1 MFSFHKPKVY
11 RSTTGCCICKAKSSS
26 SRFTDSKKYE
36 DDFME
41 CFNLKERRSGEIC
54 NACVLLVKRWKK
66 LPKGTDRNWHHV
78 VDARAGPGTKSLTKF
93 KSKKLKKNLLS
104 PDKPLKEKIKKKHR
118 YIRKE
123 GREASPGALSDDIAV
138 GDERLSEGSGPS
150 VPGSLAPSPY
160 PSPYPSEDDADSQD
174 RTLLC
179 GASKRKKSA
188 PTQIQ
193 LSSFVDLSYW
203 KQEKVCCGLIFR
215 GDCGEVLIDPR
226 FFQPC
231 SCRIKS
237 LDCSPAPTPA
247 STPRAS
253 SGASDGGSNYD
264 DEILDMMSEANMN
277 EDEDYQ
283 DSDSLDDHLDEPY
296 YSSAANSPSA
306 PLMPQLHPGLTS

>member
-93 KSKKLKKNLLS
+93 KSKKLKKNPLN

-118 YIRKE
+118 YIRKGE
-123 GREASPGALSDDIAV
+123 RESSPGGISDDILV
-138 GDERLSEGSGPS
+138 GDERLSEGSVPS
-150 VPGSLAPSPY
+150 MPGSLAPSPY
-160 PSPYPSEDDADSQD
+160 PSPYPSEDDGDSQD
-174 RTLLC
+174 HTVMPQVLS
-179 GASKRKKSA
+179 GSAKRKAQHPAQFQFSG
-188 PTQIQ
+188 
-193 LSSFVDLSYW
+193 FVDLSYW

-215 GDCGEVLIDPR
+215 GDRGEVLIDPR
-226 FFQPC
+226 FFRPC
-231 SCRIKS
+231 SCRDKDDS
-237 LDCSPAPTPA
+237 RVNTPVPTPL
-247 STPRAS
+247 TS

-264 DEILDMMSEANMN
+264 EEFLSETHLMEDDED
-277 EDEDYQ
+277 DYQ
-283 DSDSLDDHLDEPY
+283 DSDNSMDDQY
-296 YSSAANSPSA
+296 FSSVTNSPSG
-306 PLMPQLHPGLTS
+306 PLMPHLPTALAS

>member
-1 MFSFHKPKVY
+1 
-11 RSTTGCCICKAKSSS
+11 
-26 SRFTDSKKYE
+26 
-36 DDFME
+36 ME

-123 GREASPGALSDDIAV
+123 GRETSPGALSDDIAV

-179 GASKRKKSA
+179 GASKRKKSL
-188 PTQIQ
+188 PTQLQ
-193 LSSFVDLSYW
+193 LSSFVDLTYW

-237 LDCSPAPTPA
+237 LECSPAPTPA

-264 DEILDMMSEANMN
+264 DEILDN
-277 EDEDYQ
+277 EIEDYQ
-283 DSDSLDDHLDEPY
+283 DSDSLDEPY
-296 YSSAANSPSA
+296 YSSAANSPAA
-306 PLMPQLHPGLTS
+306 PLMPQLHTGLTS